1 MIRLLGLV
9 TREKRALL
17 VLSQNLKT
25 NTRVIQNNEED
36 TFGACVITKL
46 SQLDSGVN
54 KVRLDI
60 VKRISDQKSDVS
72 EANNKF
78 YKKKTNSKKKY
89 ENKTYLKSE
98 AKNVNLEKEDASEPD
113 DSDTFGTLT
122 NDFKKMY
129 KN

>member
-9 TREKRALL
+9 TREKRSLL

-36 TFGACVITKL
+36 TFGAGVITKL

-60 VKRISDQKSDVS
+60 VKRISDRKTDVS

-78 YKKKTNSKKKY
+78 YKKKTSSKKKY

>member
-9 TREKRALL
+9 TREKRSLL

-36 TFGACVITKL
+36 TFGAGVITKL

-78 YKKKTNSKKKY
+78 YKKKTSSKKKY

-122 NDFKKMY
+122 NDFKKMH

>member
-9 TREKRALL
+9 SREKRSLL

-25 NTRVIQNNEED
+25 NTNAIQNGED
-36 TFGACVITKL
+36 TFGAGVSTKL

-60 VKRISDQKSDVS
+60 LKKISNQKSDFS

-78 YKKKTNSKKKY
+78 YKKKTSSKKKY
-89 ENKTYLKSE
+89 DNKTYLETE
-98 AKNVNLEKEDASEPD
+98 AKNANLEKEEISESD
-113 DSDTFGTLT
+113 DSDNFGTLT
-122 NDFKKMY
+122 NEFKNM
-129 KN
+129 

>member
-9 TREKRALL
+9 SREKRSLL

-25 NTRVIQNNEED
+25 NTHVIQNEED
-36 TFGACVITKL
+36 TFGAGVRTKL

-60 VKRISDQKSDVS
+60 QKRISDQKSDFS
-72 EANNKF
+72 EAINKF
-78 YKKKTNSKKKY
+78 YKKKTSSKKKF
-89 ENKTYLKSE
+89 EKKTYLKSE
-98 AKNVNLEKEDASEPD
+98 VKNVKLEKEEVSEPD

-122 NDFKKMY
+122 NQFKNM
-129 KN
+129 